1 MISNRWGGVALG
13 AVGALFAMYPILRPY
28 TEDEITMAGAAAWAS
43 PAWLLSHMFGTVA
56 FILLAPAILVWQRH
70 ALPASSWGTA
80 RADGGNAVRPGGA
93 ARAAVALAWLGSV
106 LVLPYYGAETF
117 ALGAAGEHAV
127 TVGDVEVLAAVE
139 SFRLAPVPMTMFG
152 VGLLALAG
160 AGIALIVSTRPGA
173 GLARWGGVLA
183 GLGLATYL
191 PQFFVPAAGRIGHGL
206 VLGLGLVL
214 LGTSMFGRS
223 ANSGRTPGA
232 GVRSQLLH
240 PGGRLGAR
248 DARVND

>member
-1 MISNRWGGVALG
+1 MISSRWGVAALG
-13 AVGALFAMYPILRPY
+13 AAGALFAMYPILRPY
-28 TEDEITMAGAAAWAS
+28 AEDEITMAGAASWAS
-43 PAWLLSHMFGTVA
+43 PAWLISHMFGIVA
-56 FILLAPAILVWQRH
+56 FILLAPGLLVWQRQ
-70 ALPASSWGTA
+70 AVPGFS
-80 RADGGNAVRPGGA
+80 DGAGRSDAGQAGRVGGA
-93 ARAAVALAWLGSV
+93 ARATVALAWLGSV

-117 ALGAAGEHAV
+117 ALGAAGEHAL

-173 GLARWGGVLA
+173 GLARWGGLLA

-206 VLGLGLVL
+206 VLGIGLVL
-214 LGTSMFGRS
+214 LGMSLFGRT
-223 ANSGRTPGA
+223 AHSGRIRRFA
-232 GVRSQLLH
+232 VGVGPTRRPASTG
-240 PGGRLGAR
+240 PR
-248 DARVND
+248 